1 MIRKLLM
8 ASVATATIA
17 GSALAADLPSRHAP
31 PPAFIPPPVMTWTG
45 FYVGVNGGGIW
56 NSSRVVTTGLDAGI
70 PLIPFIFTGGGL
82 VSRAAAAAA
91 TNVINPS
98 RVGFLGGAQWGYNWQ
113 FNNIVLGTESD
124 FQGVFSDRNCGNN
137 GGGFGGFGGNN
148 GNCTATTIATV
159 AGPFA
164 VRNTQIIDRRMDY
177 FGTSRVRAGILP
189 LPNLL
194 IYATGGVAY
203 GHVRLN
209 TTTLSQLTFAGAAVP
224 TFLVG
229 PGISTFNYSQ
239 LKAGFTGGGGFE
251 WMFLPNWS
259 VKAEALYYDLG
270 SSRIEQGFS
279 QTFLPTVLGIPIA
292 RTGTVTT
299 WRNNGVIAR
308 AGINYHFSWG
318 GAPAPVV
325 ARY

>member
-1 MIRKLLM
+1 
-8 ASVATATIA
+8 
-17 GSALAADLPSRHAP
+17 
-31 PPAFIPPPVMTWTG
+31 
-45 FYVGVNGGGIW
+45 
-56 NSSRVVTTGLDAGI
+56 LDAGI

-91 TNVINPS
+91 TNSIDP
-98 RVGFLGGAQWGYNWQ
+98 RRFGFLGGAQWGYNWQ
-113 FNNIVLGTESD
+113 FNNFLLGVESD
-124 FQGVFSDRNCGNN
+124 FQGVFTDRNCGNNN

-148 GNCTATTIATV
+148 GNCTAVTVAPV

-164 VRNTQIIDRRMDY
+164 VRNTQTIDTRMDY
-177 FGTSRVRAGILP
+177 FGTSRVRAGFLP

-209 TTTLSQLTFAGAAVP
+209 TTTLSQLTLAGVALPGVL
-224 TFLVG
+224 FG
-229 PGISTFNYSQ
+229 PGVSSFNYSQ
-239 LKAGFTGGGGFE
+239 LKAGFTGGGGLE

-270 SSRIEQGFS
+270 RSRIDQNFT
-279 QTFLPTVLGIPIA
+279 QTFLPTLLGIPIA
-292 RTGTVTT
+292 RTNTVTT

-308 AGINYHFSWG
+308 AGINYHFAW